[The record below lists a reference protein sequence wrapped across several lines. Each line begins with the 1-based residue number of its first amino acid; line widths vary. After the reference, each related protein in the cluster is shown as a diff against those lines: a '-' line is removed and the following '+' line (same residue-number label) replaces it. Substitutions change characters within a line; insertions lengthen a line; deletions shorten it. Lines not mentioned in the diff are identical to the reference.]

1 MDVLQCLPAKSDGCR
16 KVCKPTMGENHVS
29 AVESNVGSLAHG
41 NSHIGALQSNCVVDT
56 VTYHYGLSLPLLFS
70 NDFSLSFR
78 KH

>member
-1 MDVLQCLPAKSDGCR
+1 MDVLQSLSAKSDGSR
-16 KVCKPTMGENHVS
+16 KVCKPTVGENHVS

-41 NSHIGALQSNCVVDT
+41 NSNISALQSNGIVDT